1 MSGGPTSGS
10 SGRRPGMA
18 ASRMSGARIAAI
30 LVKELRQVA
39 RDRATL
45 AMLLVLPLFLL
56 VMFGYAISLDV
67 KHVQLA
73 VLDWDRSEAS
83 RGLVQ
88 QFLHSEYFDLR
99 AIPRDERGIDHLLDE
114 GTVLVALVVPRG
126 FGKEVAAGRDVAV
139 QAVVDGS
146 NGTTAATAIGYVQ
159 AVAADYSERALV
171 RARQRAGSPGVRS
184 TIDFRPRVLFN
195 PELRSANFLV
205 PGLIALVLIMSAV
218 MSTALSIVREK
229 ERGTMEQLVVS
240 PTRPLEL
247 VIGKVIPYF
256 LIGLVSAATVLAASR
271 LLFGVTVRGSW
282 LDLAGV
288 TVVFLFGCV
297 GFGVLLST
305 LSDSQQVAFILSVFL
320 TLLPVFILS
329 GFVFPFRNMPPV
341 IRAVTYV
348 MPGRYYLA
356 ALRAIMLKGAGI
368 SVYWGQ
374 LLALAV
380 YAAVVSGLS
389 ILRLRR
395 QST

>member
-1 MSGGPTSGS
+1 VSGS
-10 SGRRPGMA
+10 
-18 ASRMSGARIAAI
+18 RIAAI

-67 KHVQLA
+67 KHIQLA
-73 VLDWDRSEAS
+73 VLDWDRTEGS
-83 RGLVQ
+83 RGFLQ

-99 AIPRDERGIDHLLDE
+99 AVLQDEAQIDHLLDN

-126 FGKEVAAGRDVAV
+126 FAAAAAAGGDAEV

-159 AVAADYSERALV
+159 AVAADYSQRALV
-171 RARQRAGSPGVRS
+171 RALKRAGAPGARS

-329 GFVFPFRNMPPV
+329 GFVFPFRNMPR
-341 IRAVTYV
+341 IIQAVTYV

-368 SVYWGQ
+368 AVYGRQ

-380 YAAVVSGLS
+380 YGVVVSGLS

-395 QST
+395 SAS

>member
-1 MSGGPTSGS
+1 
-10 SGRRPGMA
+10 
-18 ASRMSGARIAAI
+18 MSGARIAAI

-56 VMFGYAISLDV
+56 LMFGYAISLDV
-67 KHVQLA
+67 KHIQLA

-83 RGLVQ
+83 RTFLQ
-88 QFLHSEYFDLR
+88 SFLHSEYFDLR
-99 AIPRDERGIDHLLDE
+99 VVLDRETQVDRVLDE
-114 GTVLVALVVPRG
+114 GTALVVLVVPNG
-126 FGKEVAAGRDVAV
+126 FGKDAAAGRAVAV
-139 QAVVDGS
+139 QAMVDGS

-159 AVAADYSERALV
+159 AVSADYSERAIV
-171 RARQRAGSPGVRS
+171 RALKRAGVPGSRT

-205 PGLIALVLIMSAV
+205 PGLIVLILIMSAV

-229 ERGTMEQLVVS
+229 ERGTMEQLIVS

-247 VIGKVIPYF
+247 VIGKVVPYF

-271 LLFGVTVRGSW
+271 ILFGVTVKGSW

-288 TVVFLFGCV
+288 TTVFLLGCI

-329 GFVFPFRNMPPV
+329 GFVFPFRNMPP
-341 IRAVTYV
+341 IIQAVSYV
-348 MPGRYYLA
+348 LPGRYYLS
-356 ALRAIMLKGAGI
+356 ALRAIMVKGAGLPAYGNQ
-368 SVYWGQ
+368 V
-374 LLALAV
+374 LALAA
-380 YAAVVSGLS
+380 YAVVTSGLA

-395 QST
+395 QSA

>member
-1 MSGGPTSGS
+1 
-10 SGRRPGMA
+10 
-18 ASRMSGARIAAI
+18 MSGARIAAI

-56 VMFGYAISLDV
+56 LMFGYAISLDV
-67 KHVQLA
+67 KHIQLA

-83 RGLVQ
+83 RSFIQ
-88 QFLHSEYFDLR
+88 DFLHSEYFDLR
-99 AIPRDERGIDHLLDE
+99 AMLDHESQIDQVLDE
-114 GTVLVALVVPRG
+114 GTALVALVVPKG
-126 FGKEVAAGRDVAV
+126 FGEEAAAGRAAAV
-139 QAVVDGS
+139 QAIVDGS

-159 AVAADYSERALV
+159 AVAANYSERAMV
-171 RARQRAGSPGVRS
+171 RAFKRAGASGSRT

-205 PGLIALVLIMSAV
+205 PGLIVLILIMSAV

-247 VIGKVIPYF
+247 VIGKVVPYF

-271 LLFGVTVRGSW
+271 LLFGVTVKGSW

-288 TVVFLFGCV
+288 TTVFLIGCI

-329 GFVFPFRNMPPV
+329 GFVFPFRNMPP
-341 IRAVTYV
+341 IIQAVSYV
-348 MPGRYYLA
+348 LPGRYYLS
-356 ALRAIMLKGAGI
+356 ALRAIMLKGAGLEAYGNQ
-368 SVYWGQ
+368 V
-374 LLALAV
+374 LALAA
-380 YAAVVSGLS
+380 YAVVTSGLS

-395 QST
+395 QSA